1 MPPTQ
6 SRAHARAAAT
16 AALPKA
22 ASFPVCCRQT
32 SWAIGNDPPSV
43 RAYAPT
49 RSSKPHLRAPPPG
62 PRLKPGPVF
71 VASGGVISAKKARR
85 VYDGSHKVMGV
96 LNEKRRG
103 ADALRARS
111 SAFSGPTRRAE
122 IKSDSRPIGTLGFGL
137 LMVQYSNCIR

>member
-1 MPPTQ
+1 MKIEFVGYGKSPPLCT
-6 SRAHARAAAT
+6 RICPCPFFEAT
-16 AALPKA
+16 P
-22 ASFPVCCRQT
+22 
-32 SWAIGNDPPSV
+32 
-43 RAYAPT
+43 
-49 RSSKPHLRAPPPG
+49 RAPPPG